1 MSSGGRLASLGLGLG
16 LPEAQLAPVLLGHE
30 AAVHPALEVILA
42 LLPTLTVLV
51 VILRQANLT
60 ITVLRIVL
68 STNVI
73 TFTHHVLEVGH
84 PALSLVVQWEAAL
97 VGGRGLE
104 LLGAEHVRRHGVA
117 ESHRIVTL

>member
-1 MSSGGRLASLGLGLG
+1 MSSGGRLAGLGLGLG

-60 ITVLRIVL
+60 IIVLKLVL
-68 STNVI
+68 STNVKRSP
-73 TFTHHVLEVGH
+73 TMY
-84 PALSLVVQWEAAL
+84 W
-97 VGGRGLE
+97 R
-104 LLGAEHVRRHGVA
+104 
-117 ESHRIVTL
+117 

>member
-1 MSSGGRLASLGLGLG
+1 MSSGGRLAGLGLGLG

-60 ITVLRIVL
+60 LKYL
-68 STNVI
+68 LVI
-73 TFTHHVLEVGH
+73 ILHVL
-84 PALSLVVQWEAAL
+84 
-97 VGGRGLE
+97 
-104 LLGAEHVRRHGVA
+104 
-117 ESHRIVTL
+117 TL